1 MASFLEEA
9 IDEKLEEKYKSIS
22 KKTNS
27 YMRFK
32 SNFSGKVLSFE
43 WLDKVEYACPYIDTL
58 IRVPKVAL
66 VREEEVIEVER
77 AKKVNVDSVKHLVK
91 HTNLINN
98 VTKENEVEPLKILDI
113 RNEETFNIYE
123 NRFLYTLLDSLTKFI
138 IEQEELLDELE
149 LKNSKVLEYL
159 ADSKYET
166 ERIHIELRITSNDL
180 SYEGQLSDKNFQK
193 KIKDIR
199 TRIKRVKEYLSSWER
214 SQMVKE
220 LDKLRVPFVKMPLKK
235 TNLILKNPN
244 FQESVK
250 LFEYIYNY
258 YSNNDNVRKNNIETD
273 GDELIKK
280 YLDQAFLIN
289 YSVMDSM
296 SRKKRDQKDKI
307 NKYAVSI
314 LKHQIEATL
323 ELINKSGNEISEEEL
338 LGIIA
343 SELKSDKENRL
354 VGADDVK
361 KKFKNA
367 MDEYLER
374 MQENL

>member
-180 SYEGQLSDKNFQK
+180 SYLEETEKS
-193 KIKDIR
+193 
-199 TRIKRVKEYLSSWER
+199 
-214 SQMVKE
+214 
-220 LDKLRVPFVKMPLKK
+220 
-235 TNLILKNPN
+235 LILLN
-244 FQESVK
+244 FK
-250 LFEYIYNY
+250 
-258 YSNNDNVRKNNIETD
+258 
-273 GDELIKK
+273 
-280 YLDQAFLIN
+280 
-289 YSVMDSM
+289 
-296 SRKKRDQKDKI
+296 
-307 NKYAVSI
+307 
-314 LKHQIEATL
+314 
-323 ELINKSGNEISEEEL
+323 
-338 LGIIA
+338 
-343 SELKSDKENRL
+343 
-354 VGADDVK
+354 
-361 KKFKNA
+361 
-367 MDEYLER
+367 
-374 MQENL
+374 